1 MVLNAGLCRLLVV
14 LLSPSMHFLQTIAAS
29 ASPYTYNQWAK
40 QEQSTTPRW
49 TAPYDTAA
57 PAYSDREKDLGIL
70 FENAA
75 GQEPPKSGQ
84 HDVSREDQDSASHQ
98 KPRMFLKQL
107 KARSVSI
114 SLLLLFCFGALA
126 LAKNPKLFTRFS
138 EHKKQAR
145 ESRKS
150 PISRTEE
157 IRGRQARLAEI
168 IPSAESLANAI
179 GTQHARMLVGEVRC
193 NMQLVESGTDD
204 RAKEEAI
211 SRALV
216 SLRQLDADSINVVN
230 SLVKEY
236 QRLPRFPVMG
246 LGEQDKDLSLRQLED
261 ELENDEPVCR
271 LVQSLRSF
279 QTKSEQL
286 SRRFSKVS
294 EDFLSGA
301 PFEDE
306 LDRYRLGVAAG
317 VLEYLK
323 ANYNSQSHIRSLAT
337 MLRDATVDGTKVLMI
352 RDHRQSLKSFD
363 GSLGL
368 LTISAAWIEEESKKQ
383 ADPSDELE
391 NTFASIE
398 RMRAEAEV
406 LRDEFLTHLEELQRS
421 RSMKVASQAA
431 TQAEKAMEQADTT
444 LQRMWET
451 LKGLRTPMLE
461 MSGNSR
467 DQLCDEGKRI
477 HDEIVAESRT
487 IKGLVSDV
495 VERVEKFLKEKRKA
509 PKDSAHVL
517 SRSITTNML
526 LEGQELESQASRT
539 VDHSAEILRS
549 LQRISDPTH
558 AVTLLVQMKDSLV
571 TLTKSAAAARLLGLQ
586 LTFLRMLEKD
596 IKYQENEVESKSA
609 YGFDTDTAA
618 QVEMQRLKR
627 QFDEEC
633 ESAKSA
639 NTLAAVEDHLSAMR
653 QLLSSMD
660 ALIADDLNI

>member
-1 MVLNAGLCRLLVV
+1 MVVNAGLCRLLVV
-14 LLSPSMHFLQTIAAS
+14 LLSPSTHLLQTFAAS
-29 ASPYTYNQWAK
+29 ASPFAYNQWAT

-49 TAPYDTAA
+49 NGPYDTAT
-57 PAYSDREKDLGIL
+57 PAYSDRGKDLGIL

-84 HDVSREDQDSASHQ
+84 DDVSMEERASASHQ

-107 KARSVSI
+107 KARSVGI
-114 SLLLLFCFGALA
+114 SLLLLLSFGALA
-126 LAKNPKLFTRFS
+126 LAKSPKLFDRFS
-138 EHKKQAR
+138 EHKKRAR

-150 PISRTEE
+150 AISRSEE
-157 IRGRQARLAEI
+157 IKGRQARLEEI
-168 IPSAESLANAI
+168 IPSAESLASAI
-179 GTQHARMLVGEVRC
+179 GTQYARMLVGEVRC

-204 RAKEEAI
+204 RKKEEAL

-216 SLRQLDADSINVVN
+216 SLRQLDADGINVVN

-236 QRLPRFPVMG
+236 RRLPRFPVMG
-246 LGEQDKDLSLRQLED
+246 LGEHDRDLLLRQLED

-279 QTKSEQL
+279 HTKSEQL

-294 EDFLSGA
+294 DDFLSGA

-306 LDRYRLGVAAG
+306 LDRYRLGIAAG

-368 LTISAAWIEEESKKQ
+368 LTISATWIEESTKQ

-391 NTFASIE
+391 STFASIE
-398 RMRAEAEV
+398 RMRAEAEM
-406 LRDEFLTHLEELQRS
+406 LREEFLAHLEELQRS
-421 RSMKVASQAA
+421 RSMKAASQAA

-444 LQRMWET
+444 LQRMWEA
-451 LKGLRTPMLE
+451 LKGLRTPMLL

-477 HDEIVAESRT
+477 HDEVVAESRA

-495 VERVEKFLKEKRKA
+495 VKKVEKFLKEKRNS

-517 SRSITTNML
+517 SRSITTTML
-526 LEGQELESQASRT
+526 LEKQELESQASRT
-539 VDHSAEILRS
+539 VDRSAEILGS

-558 AVTLLVQMKDSLV
+558 AVTLLVQMKDHLV

-596 IKYQENEVESKSA
+596 IKFQEDEAASKSA
-609 YGFDTDTAA
+609 YCFGTDTAA

-627 QFDEEC
+627 QFDDEC
-633 ESAKSA
+633 ENAKCA
-639 NTLAAVEDHLSAMR
+639 NTLARVEDHVSAMR

-660 ALIADDLNI
+660 ALIADNLKI